1 MIISLCACFKMD
13 HIISNIPTVKKHRK
27 KSMSIRK
34 TYHRFINND
43 KTVPSMSILGI
54 IKRRS

>member
-1 MIISLCACFKMD
+1 MD

-43 KTVPSMSILGI
+43 KTVPSMSILGT